1 MARRGSDDEEDPPEE
16 EEGEEKPAP
25 RRSHAHRRQGE
36 SGGGVKPWSPD
47 GEEEPENGGGWFHR
61 GPKRPVYWRARDSLW
76 FEPLVALAILLLLL
90 VSLWAYT
97 QNWPPVYV
105 IESES
110 MQHGSN
116 DVLGVINTGDLVLA
130 QKVDP
135 SKITPYMV
143 GVQNGYQ
150 TYGEYGDVLLYYPNG
165 DTSVT
170 PVIHRALLYLEWD
183 PLNNTYS
190 APELSPLPCSLT
202 SHPYYR
208 TASTLSSCGT
218 SGIAGE
224 LTLYNVG
231 WQGVTVGVDVG
242 DLGSHSGF
250 LTMGDNNYI
259 PGNPGTG
266 DPDEPSISSLV
277 EPGWVLGVARG
288 MIPWFGALKL
298 LLQGDTSEVPSQ
310 SWQFLGLSIA
320 GIVLAALGVHLAV
333 RRIEQRREEERSGE
347 PPPDDEA
354 QVGLLAR
361 LLERAHLSHHDDVE
375 DEEESEPRHR
385 SRPRTVKMDPRRLAR
400 KGGRPKPHIRRG
412 SPEHTRKSAEGKHHH
427 RSSDDEDESL

>member
-1 MARRGSDDEEDPPEE
+1 MARRGSDEE
-16 EEGEEKPAP
+16 EETSEEDEEEEDHP
-25 RRSHAHRRQGE
+25 RRRARHHRRKGE
-36 SGGGVKPWSPD
+36 PAGGITPWSPD
-47 GEEEPENGGGWFHR
+47 GEEGGEGGSGWFHR

-90 VSLWAYT
+90 VALWAYT

-110 MQHGSN
+110 MQHGTN

-130 QKVDP
+130 QKIDAT
-135 SKITPYMV
+135 KITPYMV

-170 PVIHRALLYLEWD
+170 PIIHRALLFLEWNT
-183 PLNNTYS
+183 LNNTDN
-190 APELSPLPCSLT
+190 APAISPLPCSPL

-208 TASTLSSCGT
+208 TSSTLSTCAT
-218 SGIAGE
+218 SGIAGQ

-231 WQGVTVGVDVG
+231 WQGVTVSVDVG
-242 DLGSHSGF
+242 ELGSHSGF
-250 LTMGDNNYI
+250 LTMGDNNYL

-266 DPDEPSISSLV
+266 DPDEPVLSSLV

-298 LLQGDTSEVPSQ
+298 LLQGDTSMVPSQ
-310 SWQFLGLSIA
+310 SWQFLGLSLA
-320 GIVLAALGVHLAV
+320 GIVLVGLAIHLAV
-333 RRIEQRREEERSGE
+333 RRIERRREEERGGE
-347 PPPDDEA
+347 EPLASEA
-354 QVGLLAR
+354 HVGLLAR
-361 LLERAHLSHHDDVE
+361 LLERAHLSSEEEE
-375 DEEESEPRHR
+375 DEDDKPAHPTRHR
-385 SRPRTVKMDPRRLAR
+385 GRTVRVDPRRLAKR
-400 KGGRPKPHIRRG
+400 GGRPKPHTRRDEHEHKRSDG
-412 SPEHTRKSAEGKHHH
+412 SHHR
-427 RSSDDEDESL
+427 RSSDDEDDSL